1 MEINRKKLTKYGILG
16 ILVLFLLVYPTQ
28 IYQAFLKV
36 LSIGMPLILGAM
48 LAYVLNILVRRI
60 EGILWPNSKRKIIV
74 KSRRG
79 IAILLSLIVITL
91 IISIVARLV
100 IPQFISA
107 LEELFKSIPSVLTD
121 ISNYAKSI
129 NKNSLLAE
137 QLSNSNIDWPSI
149 EEKVTKFVTTGASE
163 TFSSTFG
170 IITGIASGLFDF
182 ILALTFAIYILASK
196 EKLTSQVNRVSKAF
210 IKSTHLDK
218 IRYFLTTAN
227 NMFSSFI
234 VGQVTEAIILG
245 SLCTIGM
252 LIFRFPYAFSVG
264 AFVSVTALIPIIG
277 AWLGGTVGFFL
288 IAVKSPIQA
297 LIFVLFIL
305 VLQEVEGKLIYPR
318 VVGTSIGLPGIW
330 VLASITIGG
339 GVSGIFGMLL
349 GVPIAAT
356 IYQLLKNETNRR
368 LSKQSAQN

>member
-1 MEINRKKLTKYGILG
+1 MEISRKKLIKYGILG
-16 ILVLFLLVYPTQ
+16 IFVLFLLVYPIQ

-36 LSIGMPLILGAM
+36 LTIGMPLILGIM
-48 LAYVLNILVRRI
+48 LAYVLNILVSRI
-60 EGILWPNSKRKIIV
+60 EGILWPNSKKKIVV

-79 IAILLSLIVITL
+79 LAIVLSLIIITL
-91 IISIVARLV
+91 IISVVGRLV

-107 LEELFKSIPSVLTD
+107 LEELFKSIPSVLND

-137 QLSNSNIDWPSI
+137 QLSSSNIDWSSI

-163 TFSSTFG
+163 VFSSTFDV
-170 IITGIASGLFDF
+170 ITGIASGLLDF
-182 ILALTFAIYILASK
+182 VLALTFAIYILASK
-196 EKLTSQVNRVSKAF
+196 EKLASQVTRVSEAF
-210 IKSTHLDK
+210 IKSTHLTK
-218 IRYFLTTAN
+218 IKYFLNTAN

-288 IAVKSPIQA
+288 IVVKSPIQA
-297 LIFVLFIL
+297 LIFTIFIL

-339 GVSGIFGMLL
+339 GVAGIFGMLL

-368 LSKQSAQN
+368 LTSK

>member
-137 QLSNSNIDWPSI
+137 QLSNSNIDWSSI

-163 TFSSTFG
+163 AFSSTFG